1 MLKLKKFVASVMA
14 LGLVVSMVQVSTFA
28 NEEAIKGPH
37 YTWGQITE
45 INEDQIRVQNDSEGE
60 NDVILN
66 LNEDTIIIDA
76 VTGDPVA
83 REKLKVNES
92 ISAYVSQA
100 STRSMPPIRNAYIL
114 IVNIP
119 ADFGAP
125 QYYRI
130 GEVVDGKEDSVRFL
144 DENNTLVA
152 TFDSETNLFPYKTK
166 NLLSLNDLKVGSELI
181 VWYDIVLLSM
191 PGQTH
196 IDRAMLL
203 PARLNGWVS
212 NEESWSYYVDG
223 SKQTNCWIASSKN
236 RWYYVGEDGTMVKN
250 KVVDGYTIDENGI
263 YTK

>member
-1 MLKLKKFVASVMA
+1 MLKLKKIVASFMA
-14 LGLVVSMVQVSTFA
+14 FGLMISMVQTNTLA
-28 NEEAIKGPH
+28 NEEEVKGPH

-45 INEDQIRVQNDSEGE
+45 INENQIRVQNSAEGE
-60 NDVILN
+60 NDVLLN

-76 VTGDPVA
+76 LTGDPVA
-83 REKLKVNES
+83 KENLKLNES
-92 ISAYVSQA
+92 ISAYVSQI

-119 ADFGAP
+119 ADYMVP

-130 GEVVDGKEDSVRFL
+130 GEIVDGKDGSIRFL
-144 DENNTLVA
+144 DENKTLIA
-152 TFDSETNLFPYKTK
+152 TFDSETELFPYKTK
-166 NLLSLNDLKVGSELI
+166 NLLHLNDLKVGSELI

-203 PARLNGWVS
+203 PARLNGWVKN
-212 NEESWSYYVDG
+212 NEDWSYYVDG
-223 SKQTNCWIASSKN
+223 NKQANCWIASSMN
-236 RWYYVGEDGTMVKN
+236 RWYYVGEDGTMVRN
-250 KVVDGYTIDENGI
+250 QVVDGYTIDENGI